1 MLTKI
6 LCGSLLQQT
15 PAFFNKNKFNMQ
27 TLILNQI
34 KSPVIALKMILY
46 ILTIKTMPQ

>member
-1 MLTKI
+1 MWGFAATNS
-6 LCGSLLQQT
+6 C
-15 PAFFNKNKFNMQ
+15 FFNKNKFNMQ